1 MSNSKELLGIIKDTA
16 QQGTKPFDTEAEVI
30 RVEGDTVWVHMPA
43 GVDETPVQKTI
54 NAKVG
59 DTVQVRVANGS
70 AWLVGNA
77 SAPPTDDGTAMK
89 ALDYASIANEASK
102 NALNSAATAK
112 EAADDAKATADSVR
126 VIAVK
131 AQEDAAAAQQA
142 AEDAETAAGDAQTS
156 ADSARASADNALTQL
171 GYVEDVVGVLNW
183 IAEHGTY
190 KVTTD
195 TEVTQGKLYF
205 TRTGSGTEADPYVYT
220 VVTNPTGNPS
230 SQGWYELDSVDEAIS
245 NFIRSHVVLTDDGL
259 YVMADDSE
267 WKVLVASDGVYI
279 LDPNGVSVNSMTSSL
294 NIIGIRDSAHIEV
307 SSERFSGFNEDSV
320 KYFDLAYNGGSTS
333 QVQEISVQLPKYDLG
348 VRRYYTSDLS
358 AQMTRQTV
366 RTARIAVD
374 EYISA
379 SPSIFASMKFGL
391 YCRNPRVL
399 SSRGATTRRNGNF
412 FDVIPTFRLKD
423 NAGYESRIVFAYEV
437 NDETQYTILYIVK
450 NPPSGGTVSI
460 SYAFEYRHLD
470 TDLQSGMHNQYL
482 YPTFTATKEVVT
494 TAPSFT
500 LGTNGSQT
508 SGLWSIRL
516 GEGVVAEEENQ
527 IAVGKFNDNKATN
540 AFEIGNGTDDTARS
554 NALELDWSGN
564 LLTAGDIT
572 DGSGNVL
579 SEKVDSSSLA
589 AVATSG
595 DYADL
600 TGTPNLAAVATS
612 GAYSDL
618 TGTPNLAAVATSGA
632 YSDLTGTPNLAPVA
646 TTGDYE
652 DLTNTPNLATVA
664 TSGSYNDLTNKPSNA
679 TTSAA
684 GFMSA
689 ADKTTVDKFN
699 FGSGIS
705 NVNFGDGT
713 NTEQTWLWGNATNK
727 VAVGAQN
734 TADDK
739 RYNWAA
745 RANSML
751 LLEGGVALWQL
762 TGLSGA
768 MNLGAIGT
776 YYNNE
781 SASVSTSSGTA
792 KNLLSRTLPAGTWL
806 ITGSCEFP
814 ANTTGRRAIQLSTT
828 SAGDAI
834 QTTARDVQSPVN
846 GGPTICNFTTI
857 VQPTANTTY
866 YLVGYQNS
874 GSALNVK
881 PQMQCVRIKI

>member
-1 MSNSKELLGIIKDTA
+1 MNNSKELLGIIKDTA

-59 DTVQVRVANGS
+59 DIVQVRVANGS

-333 QVQEISVQLPKYDLG
+333 QIQEISVQLPKYSEG
-348 VRRYYTSDLS
+348 IRRYYTTDLS

-366 RTARIAVD
+366 RTARFRVD

-379 SPSIFASMKFGL
+379 SPSIFASMKFRP
-391 YCRNPRVL
+391 YCRNPRVY
-399 SSRGATTRRNGNF
+399 SSRRATIETTGTTFN
-412 FDVIPTFRLKD
+412 VIPTFPLLS
-423 NAGYESRIVFAYEV
+423 NAGVESRVVFAYEV

-450 NPPSGGTVSI
+450 NPPSDGKVSI
-460 SYAFEYRHLD
+460 SYAFEYRHID
-470 TDLQSGMHNQYL
+470 TNPQSGMYQQYL

-508 SGLWSIRL
+508 SGLWSVRL

-527 IAVGKFNDNKATN
+527 IAVGKFNDNKTTN

-579 SEKVDSSSLA
+579 SDKVDSSSLA

-595 DYADL
+595 D
-600 TGTPNLAAVATS
+600 
-612 GAYSDL
+612 
-618 TGTPNLAAVATSGA
+618 

-646 TTGDYE
+646 TTGDYD
-652 DLTNTPNLATVA
+652 DLTNTP
-664 TSGSYNDLTNKPSNA
+664 GNA

-689 ADKTTVDKFN
+689 ADKTKLDKFN
-699 FGSGIS
+699 FAPGMTRL
-705 NVNFGDGT
+705 NYGDAA
-713 NTEQTWLWGNATNK
+713 NTAQVWHWGNATNK
-727 VAVGAQN
+727 VGVGAYNN
-734 TADDK
+734 TDAA
-739 RYNWAA
+739 RYNLLA
-745 RANSML
+745 RESSL
-751 LLEGGVALWQL
+751 LLGKDNTNVWTISGIDGIVDINNNEYKAGDTIPLSKVICAGFVTNSTKSLDFQIPLPKDTTGRTATLNL
-762 TGLSGA
+762 NASNGLSVRTGSGGYL
-768 MNLGAIGT
+768 NGSQYI
-776 YYNNE
+776 N
-781 SASVSTSSGTA
+781 TSSGYTIQVDPNA
-792 KNLLSRTLPAGTWL
+792 SGLTCR
-806 ITGSCEFP
+806 ITG
-814 ANTTGRRAIQLSTT
+814 T
-828 SAGDAI
+828 SAFTNVTNNEACSL
-834 QTTARDVQSPVN
+834 TLN
-846 GGPTICNFTTI
+846 GSITF
-857 VQPTANTTY
+857 
-866 YLVGYQNS
+866 S
-874 GSALNVK
+874 
-881 PQMQCVRIKI
+881 